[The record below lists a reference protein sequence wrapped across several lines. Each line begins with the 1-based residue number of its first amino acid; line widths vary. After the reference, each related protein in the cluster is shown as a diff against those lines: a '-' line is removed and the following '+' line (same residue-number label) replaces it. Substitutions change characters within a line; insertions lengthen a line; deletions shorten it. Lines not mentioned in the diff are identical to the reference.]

1 MPIQRHI
8 PDRYRRVRR
17 LAAGGTSEVWL
28 ARDERL
34 DRAVAVK
41 VLHAHL
47 LQDGTSRER
56 LRIEARAVASLSH
69 PGIVKVH
76 EFVAR
81 DGHAALVMELIDGES
96 LAARVRRDGRM
107 APRDA
112 ARITA
117 QVAEALFHA
126 HRRGVI
132 HRDIKPGNIL
142 LDRNGRAK
150 LVDFGI
156 ARVLS
161 AASVGLTD
169 PGSVMGTL
177 RYMSP
182 EQLAGEDVGPR
193 TDLYSLGLVLHEM
206 LTGAP
211 AFSANTP
218 VALAE
223 AQAAGPPPLPSVD
236 PALAAAVRACLQPA
250 VADRP
255 VHVGALAHALR
266 AWLEGDPEPVQALPP
281 AGADDTTAMS
291 PVVTRRRSGRPRL
304 RGASRRRFLV
314 PLAAAVVLLAAG
326 VVAAALLLPGTPQPA
341 AVTSPTGSATSPVA
355 TPLQPWLAGLLA
367 DYEEACGDENLAQ
380 VTAAVSGLSEEDTK
394 AHVEEA
400 AEACRDDE
408 DDDGGD
414 ADDRG
419 NGGGNGRG
427 RGNGGNGGNGNGN
440 DRGDD

>member
-1 MPIQRHI
+1 MPNQRHI
-8 PDRYRRVRR
+8 RDRYRRVRR

-47 LQDGTSRER
+47 LQDGISRER
-56 LRIEARAVASLSH
+56 LRIEARAAASLSH

-96 LAARVRRDGRM
+96 LAARLHRDGRLG
-107 APRDA
+107 PRDA

-142 LDRNGRAK
+142 LDGDGRAK

-211 AFSANTP
+211 AFAADTP

-223 AQAAGPPPLPSVD
+223 AQAAGPPSLPSVD

-266 AWLEGDPEPVQALPP
+266 AWLEGDPEPVRALPP
-281 AGADDTTAMS
+281 AGSDDTTAVS
-291 PVVTRRRSGRPRL
+291 PVVARRRSRRL
-304 RGASRRRFLV
+304 LLPGASRRRFLV
-314 PLAAAVVLLAAG
+314 PLAAAVALVAAG
-326 VVAAALLLPGTPQPA
+326 MVAAALLMPGTPQPA
-341 AVTSPTGSATSPVA
+341 TVTGPTPSATSPAA
-355 TPLQPWLAGLLA
+355 TPLPPWLAGLLA
-367 DYEEACGDENLAQ
+367 DYEEACGDGNLAE
-380 VTAAVSGLSEEDTK
+380 VTAAVAGLGEEDAK
-394 AHVEEA
+394 AYVEEA
-400 AEACRDDE
+400 SEACRE
-408 DDDGGD
+408 EEDDGGGD
-414 ADDRG
+414 GDDRD

-427 RGNGGNGGNGNGN
+427 RGNGNGNG
-440 DRGDD
+440 RGDD